1 MDGFNTH
8 FGWDTASQSQ
18 IDKETGLI
26 NGKFVSLMIRFDRV
40 AMAKSLTI
48 IPLLSALFGAG
59 AAVGALF
66 APYLFNGRG
75 RKSTM

>member
-1 MDGFNTH
+1 
-8 FGWDTASQSQ
+8 
-18 IDKETGLI
+18 
-26 NGKFVSLMIRFDRV
+26 MIRFDQV
-40 AMAKSLTI
+40 AIAKSLTI
-48 IPLLSALFGAG
+48 TPLLLALFGAG